1 MALLAAKVPKTA
13 AVAGSGPRL
22 LFTAATSLKKEL
34 GYTKIFDFA
43 HPQTPFFILLKQ
55 KQTCCFY

>member
-1 MALLAAKVPKTA
+1 MLRMSLLTAKVTKTA

-22 LFTAATSLKKEL
+22 LFTAARSLNKEL

-43 HPQTPFFILLKQ
+43 HPQTPLFI
-55 KQTCCFY
+55 FD

>member
-1 MALLAAKVPKTA
+1 MLRMSLLTAKVTKTA

-22 LFTAATSLKKEL
+22 LFTAARSLTKEL

-43 HPQTPFFILLKQ
+43 HPQTPLFI
-55 KQTCCFY
+55 FD